1 MSELIKKGLDI
12 LKKLFENKN
21 LFIFTL
27 MTAVVLLVM
36 LQFKSCNDLKALKN
50 QSIQNEEAMKKELV
64 VEKNKSGFY
73 QTSIVAF
80 EGKIKDVQ
88 KYSEDLAKEIKDLK
102 NRKPEVIVKT
112 EVVYIG
118 DTTTSKNS
126 LTDKGNG
133 NYDFDWNFINADS
146 SRILKGK
153 TSFSAKANI
162 LNDNKTYFLNISP
175 GTTSILQDELKL
187 DFVVGAVKNTKTGLS
202 EIFVTP
208 KSPNVHVR
216 KLEGAIIPESK
227 PNNFNISAQVGYGI
241 VYGGN
246 NLSFGPY
253 IGVGLSYNLAGAFK
267 AIFKIK

>member
-133 NYDFDWNFINADS
+133 NYDFDW
-146 SRILKGK
+146 
-153 TSFSAKANI
+153 
-162 LNDNKTYFLNISP
+162 
-175 GTTSILQDELKL
+175 
-187 DFVVGAVKNTKTGLS
+187 
-202 EIFVTP
+202 
-208 KSPNVHVR
+208 
-216 KLEGAIIPESK
+216 
-227 PNNFNISAQVGYGI
+227 
-241 VYGGN
+241 
-246 NLSFGPY
+246 
-253 IGVGLSYNLAGAFK
+253 
-267 AIFKIK
+267 

>member
-27 MTAVVLLVM
+27 MAAVVLLVM

-50 QSIQNEEAMKKELV
+50 QSKQNEEAMKKELV

-80 EGKIKDVQ
+80 EGKLKDIQ
-88 KYSEDLAKEIKDLK
+88 NYSEDLAKEIKDLK

-112 EVVYIG
+112 QIVYIG
-118 DTTTSKNS
+118 DTATSKNS

-133 NYDFDWNFINADS
+133 NYDLNWNFESADS
-146 SRILKGK
+146 LRILKGK
-153 TSFSAKANI
+153 TSFNAIADIFNNNKYSLKI
-162 LNDNKTYFLNISP
+162 LP

-187 DFVVGAVKNTKTGLS
+187 DFVVGAVKNTKTGLD

-208 KSPNVHVR
+208 KNPNVHVR
-216 KLEGAIIPESK
+216 KLEGAIIPKSK
-227 PNNFNISAQVGYGI
+227 PSDFSISAQVGYGI
-241 VYGGN
+241 VYGSK